1 MKKIIAAIDGLKY
14 SESTVQYA
22 VQVARETNSHLV
34 GVFLDDFTHHS
45 YSVYDMVPR
54 LEPWTADIRELNH
67 QDQLLRNQAVENFK
81 ELCQQSDTHFTIHH
95 DRNFALPELLHETIY
110 SDLLIIAKNETLAL
124 GTQEAPTRFLQDLLG
139 DIQCPVMVVPE
150 EFDTIEKIVMLYD
163 GQPSS
168 LFAIKMFSY
177 LLPFLKELPVEIL
190 SVKSSDQNLHIPDN
204 RLMKEFVKRHF
215 QTASY
220 QVLHGNPDQQIA
232 EYLKQTDQNA
242 LVVLGAY
249 QRNMVSRWFRKSMAD
264 VLMEELKMPLFVAH
278 K

>member
-1 MKKIIAAIDGLKY
+1 MKKIIAALDGLKY
-14 SESTVQYA
+14 SESTVEYA
-22 VQVARETNSHLV
+22 VQIARETNSHLV

-54 LEPWTADIRELNH
+54 LEPWTTDIKELNH
-67 QDQLLRNQAVENFK
+67 HDQVLRNQAVDNFK
-81 ELCQQSDTHFTIHH
+81 QLCQQSDTHFTIHH

-110 SDLLIIAKNETLAL
+110 ADLLIIARNETLAL
-124 GTQEAPTRFLQDLLG
+124 GTQQIPTRFMQDLLG
-139 DIQCPVMVVPE
+139 DIQCPAMVVPE

-215 QTASY
+215 QTAAY
-220 QVLHGNPDQQIA
+220 QVLHGDPHQEIA
-232 EYLKQTDQNA
+232 EYLKQTDQTP

-264 VLMEELKMPLFVAH
+264 MLMEESKMPLFIAH